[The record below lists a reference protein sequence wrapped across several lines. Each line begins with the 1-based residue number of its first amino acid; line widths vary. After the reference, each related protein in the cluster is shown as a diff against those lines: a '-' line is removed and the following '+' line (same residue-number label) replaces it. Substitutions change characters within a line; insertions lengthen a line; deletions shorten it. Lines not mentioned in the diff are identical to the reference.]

1 MVLRPANGVSH
12 GLKYV
17 VPSGAVDVA
26 EVVTL
31 VVDTAPT
38 ADGNIGITLPS
49 LPAIPVAVQGVAVAE
64 IVTCIITA
72 GATADTTVGI
82 VLPSLPQV
90 DITVTNGMTT
100 AQVADAIQ
108 AGTYTGWTATIGGT
122 ASTVLFTKDDAGA
135 VPGAAGLF
143 VGTSGVDG
151 SITSTTAGEDADTVE
166 AVALKIESET
176 FTGWTP
182 VATGD
187 TVVFTRDTAGVVA
200 GSPAFEDTDTT
211 GTEATI
217 SITTLG
223 ADNSVTFDF
232 RSGGSYPY
240 GLAAVV
246 TVKNTDGT
254 DATPTGFAVTYPADG
269 VVQVNG
275 SLVAGTIITLVA
287 QRNCAV

>member
-38 ADGNIGITLPS
+38 ADGNIGVTLPS
-49 LPAIPVAVQGVAVAE
+49 LPAVPVAVQGVAVAE
-64 IVTCIITA
+64 IVTCVITV
-72 GATADTTVGI
+72 GATADTTVGV
-82 VLPSLPQV
+82 VLPSLAQV
-90 DITVTNGMTT
+90 DISVTNGMTT
-100 AQVADAIQ
+100 AQVASAIQ

-122 ASTVLFTKDDAGA
+122 ASTVLFTKDVAGA

-166 AVALKIESET
+166 AVATKIGSET

-182 VATGD
+182 VVTDD
-187 TVVFTRDTAGVVA
+187 TVVFTKNVAGVVA
-200 GSPAFEDTDTT
+200 GSPAFADTDTT

-217 SITTLG
+217 TITTLG

-232 RSGGSYPY
+232 RSGDSYPY

-246 TVKNTDGT
+246 TVKGVDGT

-275 SLVAGTIITLVA
+275 SLVAGSVITLVA
-287 QRNCAV
+287 QRNCVV